1 MYTEETIQRIDHPG
15 GTVQVLQLT
24 DTHLR
29 REAGGTLL
37 GMDTD
42 HSLQAVIELAR
53 RERPGVDLLL
63 ATGDLSDGG
72 AEPAYQ
78 RLQGYLAE
86 FDCAN
91 FWLPGNHDERS
102 SMEAATAGSNRL
114 SREVR
119 VADWQV
125 LLLDSQ
131 VAGEVGGR
139 LGEDELS
146 FLESSLESAAA
157 GGLHSLVCL
166 HHHPVEIG
174 CEWLDEQIV
183 TDADAFFSV
192 LEGFPGAKGVLWGHV
207 HQQID
212 REFLGLRLMGSPSTC
227 VQFAP
232 GSPGFKADDLP
243 PGYRWL
249 ELHPDGRID
258 TGISRVWDVDFE
270 VDLDSGGYL

>member
-1 MYTEETIQRIDHPG
+1 MYAEDTIHRLDHPG
-15 GTVQVLQLT
+15 GVVRVLQLT
-24 DTHLR
+24 DTHLC

-37 GMDTD
+37 GMNTD
-42 HSLQAVIELAR
+42 HSLQAVIELAL
-53 RERPGVDLLL
+53 RERPGTDLVL

-72 AEPAYQ
+72 AETAYQ
-78 RLQGYLAE
+78 RLQKYLSQ

-91 FWLPGNHDERS
+91 FWLPGNHDERI
-102 SMEAATAGSNRL
+102 SMEAVTNGTDSL
-114 SREVR
+114 SREIR

-125 LLLDSQ
+125 LMLDSQ

-139 LGEDELS
+139 LGEDELA
-146 FLESSLESAAA
+146 FLESALEAAA
-157 GGLHSLVCL
+157 VEGLYSLICL

-183 TDADAFFSV
+183 TDSDAFFAV
-192 LEGFPGAKGVLWGHV
+192 LERFQGVKAVLWGHV

-212 REFLGLRLMGSPSTC
+212 RQFLGLRLMAAPSTC

-232 GSPGFKADDLP
+232 GSDGFKADDLP

-249 ELHPDGRID
+249 DLHPDGEIG
-258 TGISRVWDVDFE
+258 TGISRVWDVDFV